1 MDVTENARR
10 ELTQQINS
18 LKADRENLEDKFGQV
33 WNTEELT
40 AEFEVQGFLAPFVV
54 VIQKMSGV
62 KGSMMFQDY
71 PRFYFDFKPHEVSY
85 G

>member
-10 ELTQQINS
+10 ELTKKINS

-54 VIQKMSGV
+54 VIQKRSV

-71 PRFYFDFKPHEVSY
+71 PDFKPHEVSY

>member
-1 MDVTENARR
+1 MVR
-10 ELTQQINS
+10 
-18 LKADRENLEDKFGQV
+18 FGM
-33 WNTEELT
+33 EELT
-40 AEFEVQGFLAPFVV
+40 VEFEVQGFLAPFVV
-54 VIQKMSGV
+54 VIRKGSGV